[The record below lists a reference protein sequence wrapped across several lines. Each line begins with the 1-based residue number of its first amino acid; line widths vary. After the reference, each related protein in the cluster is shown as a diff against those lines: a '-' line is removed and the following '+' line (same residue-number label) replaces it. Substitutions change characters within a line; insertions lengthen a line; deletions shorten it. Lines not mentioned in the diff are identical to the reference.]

1 MPVPSAGARLVGV
14 HPSQLADGAAE
25 HRPAR
30 EVPAV
35 TPWLRTLGATLVLGA
50 GAVLLP
56 LPYGPFAGPPGAA
69 GVAHG
74 AERTPPGSDAGERA
88 RAVSR
93 SPSAPASPSRPAS
106 PSASRSGSGQGEG
119 RDRGEERDRPGR
131 PETAREESR
140 DAREESRDTAP
151 PRRGRADEERTGP
164 REEAGRPDG
173 HEVRRPDTR
182 LDASAPADD
191 DAAEESPAGDSGGT
205 APSRSDSS
213 AAAPAPATSSRAAE
227 PDTVAGTAVE
237 PVLRILPLGSG
248 LVLIGLG
255 FALAFLG
262 LRMRQERGAR

>member
-1 MPVPSAGARLVGV
+1 MPVPSSGARLVGV

-74 AERTPPGSDAGERA
+74 AERTPPGSDAGDRA
-88 RAVSR
+88 RAESR
-93 SPSAPASPSRPAS
+93 SPSAPASPS
-106 PSASRSGSGQGEG
+106 ASRPGSGPDEG
-119 RDRGEERDRPGR
+119 RDRPGR

-140 DAREESRDTAP
+140 DTREESRDTAP
-151 PRRGRADEERTGP
+151 PRRGRADEEHTGP

-173 HEVRRPDTR
+173 HGVRRPDTR

-191 DAAEESPAGDSGGT
+191 DAAEQSPAGDSGGT
-205 APSRSDSS
+205 APSGSDSS

-262 LRMRQERGAR
+262 LRMRQEHGAR

>member
-1 MPVPSAGARLVGV
+1 M
-14 HPSQLADGAAE
+14 
-25 HRPAR
+25 
-30 EVPAV
+30 

-74 AERTPPGSDAGERA
+74 AERTPPGSDAGDRA
-88 RAVSR
+88 RPESR
-93 SPSAPASPSRPAS
+93 SPSAPAS
-106 PSASRSGSGQGEG
+106 PSASRSGSGPGEG
-119 RDRGEERDRPGR
+119 RDRPGR

-151 PRRGRADEERTGP
+151 PRRGRAEEEHTGP

-173 HEVRRPDTR
+173 HGVRRPDTR

-191 DAAEESPAGDSGGT
+191 DAAEQSPAGDSGGT
-205 APSRSDSS
+205 APSGSDSS

>member
-1 MPVPSAGARLVGV
+1 MPVPSPGARLVGV

-56 LPYGPFAGPPGAA
+56 YGSFAGPPGAA

-74 AERTPPGSDAGERA
+74 AERTLPGSDAGDRA
-88 RAVSR
+88 RALSR

-106 PSASRSGSGQGEG
+106 PSASRSGGGPDEG
-119 RDRGEERDRPGR
+119 RDRPAR

-140 DAREESRDTAP
+140 DAREESRDTREKSRDTAP
-151 PRRGRADEERTGP
+151 PRRGRAEEEHTGP
-164 REEAGRPDG
+164 REEAGQPDG
-173 HEVRRPDTR
+173 HGVRRPDTR
-182 LDASAPADD
+182 FDASAPADD
-191 DAAEESPAGDSGGT
+191 AAEQSPAGDSDGA
-205 APSRSDSS
+205 APSGSDSS

>member
-1 MPVPSAGARLVGV
+1 M
-14 HPSQLADGAAE
+14 
-25 HRPAR
+25 
-30 EVPAV
+30 

-74 AERTPPGSDAGERA
+74 AERTPPGSDAGDRA
-88 RAVSR
+88 RAESR
-93 SPSAPASPSRPAS
+93 SPSAPAS
-106 PSASRSGSGQGEG
+106 PSASRSGSGPGEG
-119 RDRGEERDRPGR
+119 RDRPGR

-173 HEVRRPDTR
+173 HGVRRPDTR

-191 DAAEESPAGDSGGT
+191 DAAEQSPAGDSGGT
-205 APSRSDSS
+205 APSGSDSS